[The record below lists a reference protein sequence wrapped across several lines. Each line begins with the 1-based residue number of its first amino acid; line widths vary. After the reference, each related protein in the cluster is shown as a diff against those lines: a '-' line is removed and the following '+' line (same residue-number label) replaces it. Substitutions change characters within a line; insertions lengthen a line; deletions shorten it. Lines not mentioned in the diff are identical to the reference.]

1 MRLTRKRPDLHLD
14 TSPNAT
20 PVAAAPECELL
31 FGGLMNNI
39 LVISSLALLCACA
52 SAPAPAPHYGPVIV
66 RHAEARQFCPSNW
79 FELLWLS
86 LYVWGRPPENFTI
99 NCSATN

>member
-1 MRLTRKRPDLHLD
+1 MRLTHKRPDLHLD

-20 PVAAAPECELL
+20 PVAAAPECALL
-31 FGGLMNNI
+31 FGGLMNKI

-52 SAPAPAPHYGPVIV
+52 SAPAPHYGPVIV